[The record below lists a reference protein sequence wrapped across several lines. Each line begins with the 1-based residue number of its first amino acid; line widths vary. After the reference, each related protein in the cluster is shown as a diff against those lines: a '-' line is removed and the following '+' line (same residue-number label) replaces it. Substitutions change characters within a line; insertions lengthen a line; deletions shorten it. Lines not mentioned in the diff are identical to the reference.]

1 MKNELIVTSGYSRR
15 DFLRGSMLGVG
26 ALALNSYGADKKD
39 KKDKAGQPKAKKV
52 ERPPNP
58 DAAKL
63 FLAAVG
69 CGGKGGGDISEM
81 MDAGMSIGAL
91 CDVDENSLNAKA
103 AVVRQKFPDVRLY
116 RDFREMLLKEK
127 DRIHAVTVSTPDHM
141 HAPAAALA
149 MSMGKHVYC
158 QKPLTHTI
166 WEARRLRE
174 LAKSTGVVT
183 QMGNQGSSS
192 DELRRG
198 VEVLQAGVIGQIKEV
213 HVWTN
218 RPIWPQGVNRPEG
231 EDPVPPTLDWNLWLG
246 VAPQRPFKAKWPGEA
261 AAAKGA
267 KNDRKGAVYHPFA
280 WRGWHDFGTGALGDM
295 ACHTCNLA
303 FRSLNLG
310 YATSVEAEAEG
321 GTSESYPKHGK
332 IRFEFPA
339 RPNPVKPGELLPP
352 VTFFWYEGGWKP
364 TDELCKDVVEF
375 TGPGRDKD
383 GKETPAKLPGAGC
396 LFIGE
401 KGRFFSGG
409 DYGGGNVLRMNEEP
423 KLRGISKHE
432 AAVAVPERLPR
443 SGNNYREWVDACVAN
458 KPDVPYSRFEIA
470 AYLTEII
477 LVGCFALRMPGK
489 KIQWDGPNMRS
500 PNTPEVAALVKGA
513 YRPGWTV

>member
-15 DFLRGSMLGVG
+15 DFLRGSLLGAG
-26 ALALNSYGADKKD
+26 ALALNSYGADK
-39 KKDKAGQPKAKKV
+39 PKSNKTPKPKKV
-52 ERPPNP
+52 VLPPNP
-58 DAAKL
+58 GAAKL

-91 CDVDENSLNAKA
+91 CDVDETSLNKKA
-103 AVVRQKFPDVRLY
+103 AVVREKFPDVRLY
-116 RDFREMLLKEK
+116 RDFREMLAKEK

-149 MSMGKHVYC
+149 MSLGKHVYC

-183 QMGNQGSSS
+183 QMGNQGSAS

-218 RPIWPQGVNRPEG
+218 RPIWPQGIDRPTQV
-231 EDPVPPTLDWNLWLG
+231 DPVPATLDWNLWLG
-246 VAPQRPFKAKWPGEA
+246 VAPDRPFADKT
-261 AAAKGA
+261 
-267 KNDRKGAVYHPFA
+267 YHPFK

-303 FRSLNLG
+303 FRALNLG
-310 YATSVEAEAEG
+310 YATEVEAETEG
-321 GTSESYPKHGK
+321 GKPETYPLHGK
-332 IRFEFPA
+332 IRFQFPA
-339 RPNPVKPGELLPP
+339 RPNPVNTSEMLPP
-352 VTFFWYEGGWKP
+352 VTFTWYEGKWKP
-364 TDELCKDVVEF
+364 NAELLKDVVEF
-375 TGPGRDKD
+375 TGPSRDKD
-383 GKETPAKLPGAGC
+383 GKEKPAELPGSGC
-396 LFIGE
+396 YFIGD

-409 DYGGGNVLRMNEEP
+409 DYGGGNVLRMNDEP
-423 KLRGISKHE
+423 KLRGITKHE

-458 KPDVPYSRFEIA
+458 KPGDPYSRFEIA

-489 KIQWDGPNMRS
+489 KIEWDGPNMRS
-500 PNTPEVAALVKGA
+500 PNTPEVAPLVKGI

>member
-1 MKNELIVTSGYSRR
+1 MDTPRVGSFCATRR
-15 DFLRGSMLGVG
+15 DFLRGSLLGAG
-26 ALALNSYGADKKD
+26 ALAFNSYAADKKD
-39 KKDKAGQPKAKKV
+39 KSGKLNKAKKLD
-52 ERPPNP
+52 RPPNP
-58 DAAKL
+58 GAAKL
-63 FLAAVG
+63 FLAAIG

-91 CDVDENSLNAKA
+91 CDVDETSLNKKA
-103 AVVRQKFPDVRLY
+103 EVVRQKFPDVRLY
-116 RDFREMLLKEK
+116 RDFREMLAKEK

-149 MSMGKHVYC
+149 MSLGKHVYC

-183 QMGNQGSSS
+183 QMGNQGSAS

-198 VEVLQAGVIGQIKEV
+198 VEVLQAGVLGQIKEV

-218 RPIWPQGVNRPEG
+218 RPIWPQGVERPAG

-246 VAPQRPFKAKWPGEA
+246 VAPLRPFKDKNPDSKF
-261 AAAKGA
+261 KGWD
-267 KNDRKGAVYHPFA
+267 NYYHPKS

-303 FRSLNLG
+303 FRALNLG
-310 YATSVEAEAEG
+310 YATEVEAEAEG
-321 GTSESYPKHGK
+321 GTKESYPLHGK
-332 IRFEFPA
+332 IRFQFPA

-352 VTFFWYEGGWKP
+352 VTFTWYEGGWQP
-364 TDELCKDVVEF
+364 SEELLKDVVDF

-383 GKETPAKLPGAGC
+383 GKETPAKLPGSGC
-396 LFIGE
+396 YFVGE

-409 DYGGGNVLRMNEEP
+409 DYGGGNVLRLNDEP
-423 KLRGISKHE
+423 KLRGITKHE
-432 AAVAVPERLPR
+432 AAVAVPETLPR

-458 KPDVPYSRFEIA
+458 KPNDPYSRFDIA

-489 KIQWDGPNMRS
+489 KIEWDGANMRS
-500 PNTPEVAALVKGA
+500 PNTPEIAALVKGV